1 MAGETLE
8 RSHCFSDRPTSSPDC
23 ELYLRVGENA
33 RHLTRDIQ
41 KVNCNEE
48 ETVKGST
55 FGLLMLVVGA
65 ATGFGVHQYLQC
77 DSGLWASLMNETA
90 GRTNAVESDEPSLE
104 AIEETIEE
112 LSQLAQQHGPV
123 SASRRAS
130 FLLDRVDR
138 AYGALVQDP
147 QFGETKLRQLR
158 ISTLHA
164 KYAGAKVDRAQLA
177 EPFQEFADRL
187 IAERPDSNEAAQ
199 ATLLQLLVKHDL
211 CRPAAQDLFDDLDD
225 YAAGYSQLLG
235 TMLYCQVSQELVQ
248 NGQAE
253 SAKTVLHRGIQTYRS
268 TPAAG
273 KLVRQ
278 LIDLRLS
285 EAPAPG
291 FTQADWDRKIQ
302 SLRHATATRTAT
314 GSGAYPQLRRT

>member
-1 MAGETLE
+1 
-8 RSHCFSDRPTSSPDC
+8 
-23 ELYLRVGENA
+23 
-33 RHLTRDIQ
+33 
-41 KVNCNEE
+41 
-48 ETVKGST
+48 
-55 FGLLMLVVGA
+55 MLIVGA
-65 ATGFGVHQYLQC
+65 AAGFGVHQYLQP
-77 DSGLWASLMNETA
+77 DNGLWASLINETA
-90 GRTNAVESDEPSLE
+90 ARPTNAVESEEPSLE
-104 AIEETIEE
+104 TIEEVIEE
-112 LSQLAQQHGPV
+112 LSRLAQQHDPV

-130 FLLDRVDR
+130 FLLDQADC
-138 AYGALVQDP
+138 AYAALVRDP

-164 KYAGAKVDRAQLA
+164 KYAAARVDHAQLA

-211 CRPAAQDLFDDLDD
+211 CQPAAQELFDDLDD
-225 YAAGYSQLLG
+225 YAASYSQSLG
-235 TMLYCQVSQELVQ
+235 TMLYCQVSQELAR
-248 NGQAE
+248 NEQAE

-291 FTQADWDRKIQ
+291 FTQTDWDRKIQ
-302 SLRHATATRTAT
+302 SLRHAAATRAAA
-314 GSGAYPQLRRT
+314 GSGIYPRLRRT